1 MQTDVD
7 KEQLKEALRE
17 VLAEQTPRRV
27 IIRQAVHET
36 LAELGVD
43 HDSPLE
49 MQKDFQ
55 HLREA
60 RTTMEAVRNKG
71 VLTILVFLITG
82 FVALISLGVKTFLN
96 LE

>member
-1 MQTDVD
+1 MPNEID

-17 VLAEQTPRRV
+17 VLTEQTPRRV
-27 IIRQAVHET
+27 IIKQTVHET

-60 RTTMEAVRNKG
+60 RTTMEAVRSKG
-71 VLTILVFLITG
+71 VLTIIGFLVTG
-82 FVALISLGVKTFLN
+82 IVAAIWLGLKTFFHLD
-96 LE
+96 